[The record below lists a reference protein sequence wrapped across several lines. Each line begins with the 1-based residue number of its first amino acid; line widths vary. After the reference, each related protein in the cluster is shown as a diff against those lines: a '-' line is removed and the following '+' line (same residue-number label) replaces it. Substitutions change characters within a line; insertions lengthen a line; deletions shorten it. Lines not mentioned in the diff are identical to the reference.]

1 MKQNHTS
8 SRTSQTQTA
17 PVQDAQALGER
28 IRQLRTGLG
37 LSQEMLAEKLD
48 VSRQAVAKWERGTSL
63 PSMANLLALSRIFGC
78 TLSELTGM
86 PQETEQ
92 APAEQSVSAGQDT
105 MPAPRKGPSRPAVLV
120 EAIVL
125 LLAGIVC
132 LAAAVGVL
140 LICFITPAA
149 PEGVIGYADGPTSI
163 WVAGPD
169 ISGVLFCIAALIL
182 GIAFLV
188 CAVLLW
194 RKRR

>member
-1 MKQNHTS
+1 MKQNDTNFQNP
-8 SRTSQTQTA
+8 QTQTES
-17 PVQDAQALGER
+17 VQKAQDLGAR
-28 IRQLRTGLG
+28 IRQLRTERG
-37 LSQEMLAEKLD
+37 LSQEALAEALD
-48 VSRQAVAKWERGTSL
+48 VSRQAVAKWERGASL
-63 PSMANLLALSRIFGC
+63 PSTANLLALSRISGVP
-78 TLSELTGM
+78 LSELTGM
-86 PQETEQ
+86 PQEAEQ
-92 APAEQSVSAGQDT
+92 APAEQDT
-105 MPAPRKGPSRPAVLV
+105 MPDPCKGPSRPAVV
-120 EAIVL
+120 VGAVVL

-140 LICFITPAA
+140 LICFVTPAA

>member
-78 TLSELTGM
+78 TLSELTGT
-86 PQETEQ
+86 PQEAEPV
-92 APAEQSVSAGQDT
+92 PAEPSVPAGQDT
-105 MPAPRKGPSRPAVLV
+105 MPGPRKGPSRPAVV
-120 EAIVL
+120 VGAVVL
-125 LLAGIVC
+125 ILAGIVC

-163 WVAGPD
+163 WVTGPD
-169 ISGVLFCIAALIL
+169 IPGVLFAIAALVL
-182 GIAFLV
+182 GVVFLG
-188 CAVLLW
+188 CAVRLW
-194 RKRR
+194 RKGR